1 MSLTIASELELIDQ
15 MTTPTAEVEAA
26 VAALHGPVLLLG
38 VAGKMGPTLAE
49 LLVRAG
55 AEQVIGVSR
64 FSDPAPREYL
74 EDIGVETI
82 ACDLLD
88 GAALQELPDAPHV
101 FFLAGF
107 KFGATGNEDTT
118 WAMNTWLPGRV
129 VERYREAQIV
139 YVSSGNVYAYTAA
152 RGLGA
157 AEDGALDPIGEYAQ
171 SRLGG
176 ERVASYVARV
186 CGTSLLIARLFYA
199 TELRYGI
206 IHDIAWKVWSGEPI
220 DLEMGYVNQIWQGDA
235 NGYLCRF
242 FPLCQSPAAVINL
255 TGPEVL
261 SVRALAGELGRLLDR
276 EPRFAGSEATDALLG
291 DARRLCAEFGAPATR
306 TGQMLRWMADWVR
319 RDGRSLGKP
328 TKYESRSGQF

>member
-1 MSLTIASELELIDQ
+1 MTIASEAELIDR
-15 MTTPTAEVEAA
+15 MTKPTPQVEAA
-26 VAALHGPVLLLG
+26 IGELQGPVLLLG

-64 FSDPAPREYL
+64 FSDSATQRYL
-74 EDIGVETI
+74 ADIGVETI

-88 GAALQELPDAPHV
+88 GNALQKLPDAPHV
-101 FFLAGF
+101 FLLAGF

-129 VERYREAQIV
+129 VERYRESQIV
-139 YVSSGNVYAYTAA
+139 YVSSGNVYAYTAV
-152 RGLGA
+152 RGPGA
-157 AEDGALDPIGEYAQ
+157 AEDAALDPIGEYAQ

-176 ERVASYVARV
+176 ERVASYAARV

-255 TGPEVL
+255 TATEVL
-261 SVRALAGELGRLLDR
+261 SVRALAEELGRLLDR

-291 DARRLCAEFGAPATR
+291 DARRLCAEFGAPTTR